1 MRPEPSGGFSP
12 ALGPRPLGAKAAKK
26 AISLQIGSASPAS
39 APSSDQPRTTQW
51 LLLSLHLRGL
61 KGVILGVV
69 SRELE
74 RHSRTFF
81 LSHLVATPRG
91 LQNACVQTAT
101 ASSFLPLHLCSLH
114 MNFYNF
120 VLRPSYCLEDCSSS
134 AMSPI

>member
-1 MRPEPSGGFSP
+1 MRPEPSGDLDIRRQGCQKSNF
-12 ALGPRPLGAKAAKK
+12 AANRKRFPCLS
-26 AISLQIGSASPAS
+26 AQVRSAS
-39 APSSDQPRTTQW
+39 TTQW

-61 KGVILGVV
+61 KGVILSVV
-69 SRELE
+69 SRGLE

-114 MNFYNF
+114 RNFYNF
-120 VLRPSYCLEDCSSS
+120 VLRPSYRLEDCRLVLLQPWF
-134 AMSPI
+134 AKPECA